1 MAPNVLGSMEISR
14 IWVLA
19 ASIAGL
25 AQAAQAPAFE
35 VASIRRGQRGEGL
48 RMSPGEIAVVTPDG
62 VTLRG
67 VNLKAAIR
75 WAYHV
80 FEYQVTGPDWIGTER
95 YDIAAKAAGAVS
107 AEQLRLMMQRL
118 LAERFKLTVHRE
130 TKELPAFLV
139 TLGKNGPKF
148 HESKEDGEAKVQPD
162 PLRFTVTVSR
172 MPTSQ
177 VVEILSN
184 VLRAPVVDRTG
195 LKGKYDVTVPLQK
208 YLPEPGANSSTFDMT
223 STIIMAF
230 QEELGLKLESKKL
243 PIDLVVVDHAEKA
256 PTEN

>member
-1 MAPNVLGSMEISR
+1 MAITRVWAIT
-14 IWVLA
+14 A
-19 ASIAGL
+19 AMAAM
-25 AQAAQAPAFE
+25 AQAAQVPAFE
-35 VASIRRGQRGEGL
+35 VASIRRGQREGP
-48 RMSPGEIAVVTPDG
+48 RGIPGEIAQITPDG

-67 VNLKAAIR
+67 ATLKAAIR

-80 FEYQVTGPDWIGTER
+80 FEYQVTGPDWIGGER
-95 YDIAAKAAGAVS
+95 YDIAAKAAGEVPES
-107 AEQLRLMMQRL
+107 QLRLMMQGL
-118 LAERFKLTVHRE
+118 LAERFRLTVHRE

-148 HESKEDGEAKVQPD
+148 QESKDEGEAKVQPD

-184 VLRAPVVDRTG
+184 VLKAPVVDRTG
-195 LKGKYDVTVPLQK
+195 LKGRYDVTVSLQK
-208 YLPEPGANSSTFDMT
+208 YLPEPGANASTFDMI
-223 STIIMAF
+223 STIVTAF

-243 PIDLVVVDHAEKA
+243 PIDLVVVDNAEKA